1 MLSFYQHL
9 KDLLTNTPDGERS
22 EVDSRGHDG
31 TANEHSV
38 ADTNTLLEMST
49 KCHEKA
55 LAHRGQCGDPN
66 EVAVRQVIIDMLAQ
80 IRSHIGAHVSEG
92 VEGAQGEVQ
101 SKAANESKD
110 AIELLFGK

>member
-1 MLSFYQHL
+1 MLYFYQHW
-9 KDLLTNTPDGERS
+9 KDLQTNAPDGERT

-49 KCHEKA
+49 KCHEGA
-55 LAHRGQCGDPN
+55 LAHRGQGWYPN

-80 IRSHIGAHVSEG
+80 IRSHVGAHVSEG
-92 VEGAQGEVQ
+92 VKGA
-101 SKAANESKD
+101 
-110 AIELLFGK
+110 